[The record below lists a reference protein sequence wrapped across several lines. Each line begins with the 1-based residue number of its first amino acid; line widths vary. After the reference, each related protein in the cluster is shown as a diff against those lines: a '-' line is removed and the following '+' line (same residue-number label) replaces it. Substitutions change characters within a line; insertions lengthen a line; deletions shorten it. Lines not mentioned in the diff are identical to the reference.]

1 MPLALEAQSLNHWM
15 AKEVPLL
22 WFFFFEAH
30 GFGEGWCL
38 TLGIEVFI
46 TSISL
51 PTSRHKD
58 EYKVFPNVIWNKYI
72 VSNQMSDGGWEE
84 VEIAYSLWK

>member
-30 GFGEGWCL
+30 WFGEGWCL